1 MQVNIVEYI
10 VKHQEVKVLY
20 TRKFLRESKKVNTI
34 SIFKKKEREI
44 LAGLRH
50 KAKRVS
56 ELNHQNDQFAITQE
70 HNRQGSN
77 QQGF

>member
-1 MQVNIVEYI
+1 M
-10 VKHQEVKVLY
+10 
-20 TRKFLRESKKVNTI
+20 

-44 LAGLRH
+44 LAGLRYN
-50 KAKRVS
+50 AKGVS
-56 ELNHQNDQFAITQE
+56 EINHQNDQFAITQE